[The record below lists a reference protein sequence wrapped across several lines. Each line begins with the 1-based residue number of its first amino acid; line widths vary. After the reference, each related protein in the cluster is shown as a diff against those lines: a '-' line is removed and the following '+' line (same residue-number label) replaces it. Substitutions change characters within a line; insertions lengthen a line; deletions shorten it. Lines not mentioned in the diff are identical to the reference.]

1 MICTVFI
8 VYRYRRDRK
17 LLLELRA
24 SGLANFEEGN
34 LLGFNPA
41 LTLDA
46 QGDLLPYNAIYEFPK
61 EQLKLGKVIG
71 DGAFGVV
78 MDGIAKGIIAHENET
93 KVAVKMVKRMADN
106 EVCIGLRIDSACSG
120 MTWP

>member
-106 EVCIGLRIDSACSG
+106 EVCIGLRIDSPCSE

>member
-78 MDGIAKGIIAHENET
+78 MDGIAK
-93 KVAVKMVKRMADN
+93 
-106 EVCIGLRIDSACSG
+106 
-120 MTWP
+120 